1 MLKRRRAELG
11 AGNCLT
17 LDAGDHFDLSVDE
30 CALSGG
36 RLHLELLADAGVDA
50 FTPGN
55 NEFYRVPRETLAA
68 LSLASPFPWL
78 LTTVAEE
85 DGSAFAGLRKSLIVE
100 RGLPV
105 GLLGALDPMDRAV
118 EELHGLRSLD
128 PAAALAAGARELRER
143 GAAIVVL
150 LSHSGLDDDLRLA
163 AETGGAIDVIVGGH
177 SHSELFAPR
186 LVGRTIVVQAGG
198 RGKFVGELELL
209 VEGGKVEV
217 GRCALHEAAALAGED
232 AAQVAILERWRAES
246 GRVLA
251 EELCSLPEALPQ
263 ARLLRLAAELIRRKY
278 GAELGMLFAPAV
290 AGSLPAGSLRL
301 GDLHSIMR
309 SFITPAAFEITGRQ
323 IEGLVRERLDPAI
336 TEAQGF
342 GIGFRPQGLAFGR
355 LEFSGLDCPE
365 GGAVAGA
372 EAGVSGLGVAGAP
385 LDPERWYRVGACT
398 HLYNAESGGY
408 PSLDGSRNL
417 ERTRFRYLREAL
429 AEAFRSG
436 EAAAILAELG

>member
-1 MLKRRRAELG
+1 MKLTILHTNDVHAEYESWTKCVSFLKRRRAELG

-30 CALSGG
+30 CGLSGG

-55 NEFYRVPRETLAA
+55 NEFYRAPRETLAA

-128 PAAALAAGARELRER
+128 PAASLLAGARELRER

-209 VEGGKVEV
+209 VEDGRVEV

-232 AAQVAILERWRAES
+232 AA
-246 GRVLA
+246 
-251 EELCSLPEALPQ
+251 
-263 ARLLRLAAELIRRKY
+263 
-278 GAELGMLFAPAV
+278 
-290 AGSLPAGSLRL
+290 
-301 GDLHSIMR
+301 
-309 SFITPAAFEITGRQ
+309 
-323 IEGLVRERLDPAI
+323 
-336 TEAQGF
+336 
-342 GIGFRPQGLAFGR
+342 
-355 LEFSGLDCPE
+355 
-365 GGAVAGA
+365 
-372 EAGVSGLGVAGAP
+372 
-385 LDPERWYRVGACT
+385 
-398 HLYNAESGGY
+398 
-408 PSLDGSRNL
+408 
-417 ERTRFRYLREAL
+417 
-429 AEAFRSG
+429 
-436 EAAAILAELG
+436 